1 MTESM
6 CMAGRDVVPE
16 IREILKM
23 GGRFELLVSGSSMSP
38 TLKDQR
44 DSVLLAA
51 PQGVLNRNDIL
62 FFMRGDGSYVLH
74 RMVGRDSDGRLIMN
88 GDAQNWTER
97 IEPSQ
102 VIAVVERIRRR
113 GRWIRISDRGY
124 RMYVELW
131 GLTRPIRPLI
141 FRMWGVISPV
151 VKGVSGR
158 S

>member
-1 MTESM
+1 MNQGKRMTESM

-51 PQGVLNRNDIL
+51 PQGALNRNDIL

-88 GDAQNWTER
+88 GDAQN
-97 IEPSQ
+97 
-102 VIAVVERIRRR
+102 
-113 GRWIRISDRGY
+113 
-124 RMYVELW
+124 
-131 GLTRPIRPLI
+131 
-141 FRMWGVISPV
+141 
-151 VKGVSGR
+151 
-158 S
+158 